1 VERKETTPPPLPL
14 SSPSKARP
22 LTGRE
27 LLARDID
34 ARHAAARE
42 RARAAEAA
50 HPFTDPADQLA
61 ATQREASER
70 AAASLPAVAVARS
83 PAAAWAPETR
93 AAVGLPVRNRR
104 VWEADLTPV
113 KGREKP
119 PAGTTRFLERVRS
132 LARARVLGDVL
143 APTIVRAGELIAYFV
158 AVGTGDVARVTHA
171 TLAKKI
177 GCCVETVRKIVRF
190 LEARGALHT
199 VNVSTWGDEG
209 PRRGA
214 NLYIMRVAE
223 TAADDTTHEAAL
235 TRFMDRFGLRRTTW
249 GFNKAVDGPRQRP
262 HPSPG

>member
-1 VERKETTPPPLPL
+1 MP
-14 SSPSKARP
+14 RP
-22 LTGRE
+22 LTGKE
-27 LLARDID
+27 LLARDIE
-34 ARHAAARE
+34 ARHAATKARLI
-42 RARAAEAA
+42 AAEAA
-50 HPFTDPADQLA
+50 QPYTDPADQLA
-61 ATQREASER
+61 AVQREASER

-83 PAAAWAPETR
+83 PAAAWAPEVR
-93 AAVGLPVRNRR
+93 AAAGLPVRNRR

-113 KGREKP
+113 KGPKKP
-119 PAGTTRFLERVRS
+119 ASDTTRFLEKVRS

-190 LEARGALHT
+190 LEAKGALHT

-214 NLYIMRVAE
+214 NLYIPRVAE
-223 TAADDTTHEAAL
+223 NAAEDTTHEAAL

-249 GFNKAVDGPRQRP
+249 GFNKATDGPGTRHTRP